1 MDNLPV
7 ILLEEGR
14 ITDHNYELMQ
24 SALRYRST
32 YLIDKNDNLFL
43 TVDSLITLN
52 NIITDSQSLILRDL
66 NVKPAG
72 LNVLG

>member
-32 YLIDKNDNLFL
+32 YLIDKNGNLFL
-43 TVDSLITLN
+43 IVDSLITLN
-52 NIITDSQSLILRDL
+52 NIIIDSQSLILRDL
-66 NVKPAG
+66 NVKPAED
-72 LNVLG
+72 

>member
-32 YLIDKNDNLFL
+32 YLIDKNGNLFL

-52 NIITDSQSLILRDL
+52 NIITDSQRLILRDL

>member
-32 YLIDKNDNLFL
+32 YLIDKNGNLFL

-52 NIITDSQSLILRDL
+52 NIITDSQGLILRDL

>member
-32 YLIDKNDNLFL
+32 YLIDKNGNLFL
-43 TVDSLITLN
+43 IVDSLITLN
-52 NIITDSQSLILRDL
+52 NIIIDSQSLILRDL
-66 NVKPAG
+66 NVKPAE